1 MPVWVPSTRSRLFV
15 LMQHPSETL
24 DAPFELLAIDM
35 RKRSGG
41 SVRDADDSAQ
51 VSRVRVKVA
60 DVGLINSEFDELKDA
75 LLAVAVDNRG
85 DGLHAMLISISVSSG
100 NVTNIADLS
109 AAYPRLAVSAF
120 SRAQGV
126 YFYVC
131 ANSRNLCRV
140 NVRTRKLLSAI
151 PVLQDGDNNIIA
163 MEYDENQDAVY
174 ALQGSFP
181 FDEAYEITLVVYNV
195 RHATQQSTRITSL
208 SGPVD
213 FKFGTMP
220 QVVFALSTGRISIFA
235 HGKLTHYSLSTNQ
248 TNRAPLGAAIT
259 DLPIYF
265 GELEIRQPRISAIST
280 PPFAMTTSY
289 VLTVTGVNFGLSDV
303 GQTVMTGNFEC
314 VQSQWI
320 SDYAITCQLSD
331 FTTSEALRENSP
343 IIDSGGLMDLT
354 VRVPRADVAAAGN
367 GAVPQELVVS
377 RAVSALVSIESWQRI
392 TPTRQSALAYA
403 HRVTVTGLG
412 FHEPY
417 EEYRCFFNN
426 DHHVVMTGAPLSHSR
441 RELIFMGP
449 TWIGTCRHR
458 SEISIDQCNLE

>member
-1 MPVWVPSTRSRLFV
+1 M

-24 DAPFELLAIDM
+24 DAPFELLTVDM

-41 SVRDADDSAQ
+41 SVRDANDAAQ
-51 VSRVRVKVA
+51 VSRVGVKVA

-75 LLAVAVDNRG
+75 LLAVAVDNR
-85 DGLHAMLISISVSSG
+85 LHASQAILISISVSSG

-131 ANSRNLCRV
+131 ANTRNLCRV

-181 FDEAYEITLVVYNV
+181 FDEAYEITLVVYHV
-195 RHATQQSTRITSL
+195 RHAAQQSTRITSL

-220 QVVFALSTGRISIFA
+220 QVVFALSTGRISIFT
-235 HGKLTHYSLSTNQ
+235 HGRLTHYSLSTNQ
-248 TNRAPLGAAIT
+248 TNRAPLAAIT

-265 GELEIRQPRISAIST
+265 GELKKRQPRISAIST

-314 VQSQWI
+314 VQSRWI

-354 VRVPRADVAAAGN
+354 VRVPRVDVATAGD
-367 GAVPQELVVS
+367 GEVPQELVVS
-377 RAVSALVSIESWQRI
+377 RAVSAVVSIESWLRI

-417 EEYRCFFNN
+417 EEYRCFFSN

-449 TWIGTCRHR
+449 TWIGMCRHKTLNADGG
-458 SEISIDQCNLE
+458 SYLNIPM